1 MLNDHDLDWLIK
13 QLVGTA
19 ELFGFPIAPTSA
31 AMLAEDLAGYPKDVI
46 ARALSRVRSE
56 HTGRLTAKAILDR
69 IDELMGRPA
78 ANEAWALAVE
88 AMDERATVVWTNEMS
103 DAWLVAKSLATE
115 GDMVGARMAFIAA
128 YERLVRIARDT
139 RTPPEVSVSLG
150 WDKDGREVA
159 LDKAVQ
165 LGRITAEAADKHRV
179 LKLAAPAIDAVA
191 LLEGKAVDF
200 PGAPPDVRARL
211 AVLRATLADR
221 RRADEEARDR
231 AVREE
236 HRALQER
243 KAEIQRQVN
252 EHLAAQQAGGAA

>member
-1 MLNDHDLDWLIK
+1 MLNENDMEWLLQ

-19 ELFGFPIAPTSA
+19 ELLGFPITPPAA
-31 AMLAEDLAGYPKDVI
+31 AMLADDLSSYPKEVLG
-46 ARALSRVRSE
+46 RALSRLRNE
-56 HTGRLTAKAILDR
+56 HTGRLTPKSILDR
-69 IDELMGRPA
+69 IDEVMGRPA

-103 DAWLVAKSLATE
+103 DAWLVAKSLAAE

-128 YERLVRIARDT
+128 YERLVRIARDS